1 MSSQPYLNDIQRVL
15 GRALSRLDAEITSR
29 TRGSFDRTWWCWKFV
44 DFSAPRFQEGAYTLA
59 WLATSPFA
67 PGGARDSA
75 RLVDQAQAAIRFWT
89 TLQHADGSFDEAYPF
104 ERSLAATAFTG
115 FYVGCAV
122 ERLAGRLDSAVEG
135 AARTALERGAD
146 WLARNGEYHGVLS
159 NHLAAAA
166 AALQVAS
173 DLLGT
178 DRFRSARDRYLGI
191 VYREQDA
198 AEGWYREYSGADPGY
213 QSHGMFYLAEIWRR
227 TLDPALLESLRRA
240 SDFMA
245 WFVHPDGTIGGEY
258 ASRGTKFAYPAGFEI
273 LAGEIPSAAAIAR
286 HLRVRVAEGRCIGPY
301 EADAW
306 NLSPLLNNHLFAAE
320 AALAPLPHAALPWES
335 EGATAVF
342 PNAGLVVAR
351 RADRLMVA
359 SPGRGGAVKL
369 WEIPSGR
376 LLYEDCGYAQL
387 FGKGAYATQFP
398 SEWRRRQDEPLEV
411 QLVAPFRS
419 VPRIRFSPVRFVAFR
434 AFTLTVGRLPTIAR
448 LLKQALVTV
457 LVRKQSDAPGRLSR
471 SIGFSEDGALSIVDE
486 LSGLAAEP
494 VPLDRHVPVHMGS
507 ARYADYVDWLG
518 ATHVCPPPLA
528 SGSGT
533 AARRVT
539 VEAWPDTAR
548 DHPSA

>member
-1 MSSQPYLNDIQRVL
+1 MSSQPYLRGIERVL
-15 GRALSRLDAEITSR
+15 GRALSRLDAEITSP

-44 DFSAPRFQEGAYTLA
+44 DFSAPRFQEGAFTLA
-59 WLATSPFA
+59 WLATSPLA
-67 PGGARDSA
+67 PKGARDNR
-75 RLVDQAQAAIRFWT
+75 RLIGQAQAAISFWT

-115 FYVGCAV
+115 FYIGCAI
-122 ERLAGRLDSAVEG
+122 ERLTGRLDPAVEDAG
-135 AARTALERGAD
+135 RRAIERAAD

-166 AALQVAS
+166 AALQVAC

-191 VYREQDA
+191 IYREQDPE
-198 AEGWYREYSGADPGY
+198 EGWYREYSGADPGY

-227 TLDPALLESLRRA
+227 TRDPALLDSLRKGSA
-240 SDFMA
+240 FMA

-273 LAGEIPSAAAIAR
+273 LAGEIPAAAAIAR
-286 HLRVRVAEGRCIGPY
+286 RLRALMDQGRCIGPH
-301 EADAW
+301 ETDAW

-320 AALAPLPHAALPWES
+320 AALAPLPDAPLPWE
-335 EGATAVF
+335 EQGATAIF

-351 RADRLMVA
+351 RADRLIAA
-359 SPGRGGAVKL
+359 SPGRGGALKL
-369 WEIPSGR
+369 WQATSGE

-387 FGKGAYATQFP
+387 SGGGAYATQFP
-398 SEWRRRQDEPLEV
+398 SEWRRREAGTLELQV
-411 QLVAPFRS
+411 TAGFKS
-419 VPRIRFSPVRFVAFR
+419 VPRIRFSPYRFVAFR
-434 AFTLTVGRLPTIAR
+434 AFTLTVGRLATIAR
-448 LLKQALVTV
+448 MLKQVLVAV

-471 SIGFSEDGALSIVDE
+471 TIGFAEDGALSIADE

-518 ATHVCPPPLA
+518 ATHACPPPLPSA
-528 SGSGT
+528 SGT
-533 AARRVT
+533 ARRRIT
-539 VEAWPDTAR
+539 IEA
-548 DHPSA
+548 